1 MMKLATTRPWII
13 GSLAAVAL
21 GAAAGSAFAQARTTP
36 KPDDCLTLHSATQRQ
51 ECSMQR
57 EPFYTSSDRIA
68 PQPDGRLQMNMDNGG
83 GGTQQP
89 VVPNTTGAP
98 AMTGGADGVGQ

>member
-1 MMKLATTRPWII
+1 MMKSTLVRPWLI
-13 GSLAAVAL
+13 GSLAAVVV
-21 GAAAGSAFAQARTTP
+21 GAGAGSALAQARTTP
-36 KPDDCLTLHSATQRQ
+36 QPDDCLSLHSATQRQ
-51 ECSMQR
+51 ECSTQR
-57 EPFYTSSDRIA
+57 QPFYTSSDRIA

-98 AMTGGADGVGQ
+98 ATTGGAVGLGQ